1 MGVERLKMFIGYL
14 ASYLIYRRGLE
25 WNELETYVKQYWHAS
40 DWKRRI
46 TMIEVEEY
54 RTIPKIL
61 EDVVEDMC
69 HNYCK
74 YPEQWDEEKEGMELA
89 DSDFCLKCPLN
100 RLV

>member
-1 MGVERLKMFIGYL
+1 ML
-14 ASYLIYRRGLE
+14 
-25 WNELETYVKQYWHAS
+25 
-40 DWKRRI
+40 
-46 TMIEVEEY
+46 EVEEY
-54 RTIPKIL
+54 RTIPKML

>member
-1 MGVERLKMFIGYL
+1 
-14 ASYLIYRRGLE
+14 
-25 WNELETYVKQYWHAS
+25 
-40 DWKRRI
+40 
-46 TMIEVEEY
+46 MIEVEEY
-54 RTIPKIL
+54 RTIPKML

-74 YPEQWDEEKEGMELA
+74 YPKQWDEEKEGMELA